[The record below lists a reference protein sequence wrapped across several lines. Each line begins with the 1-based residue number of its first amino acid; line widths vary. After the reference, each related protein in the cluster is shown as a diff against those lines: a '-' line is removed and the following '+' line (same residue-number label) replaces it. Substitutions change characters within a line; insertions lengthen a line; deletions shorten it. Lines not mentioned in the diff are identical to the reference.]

1 MQLTKQKGFTLV
13 EIAIVLVIVG
23 LLIGGVL
30 KGQEMITN
38 AKLKRIESDNAGIAA
53 AMFSYQD
60 RYLQLPGDDN
70 GASDRFDVYGGS
82 SPDTANDG
90 DGDGIIGDG
99 TDWKLLS
106 TTTWANGEQE
116 TLKFFGHLRAAGLV
130 PGGGSD
136 GARPTN
142 AYGGQIG
149 IQDGALAMSG
159 HVTIFGAIEGPI
171 AKIIEGRLDDGS
183 PKTGRVQSQTSGGS
197 SEPSMSAT
205 VSASAKYLDSERYT
219 MAFRL

>member
-1 MQLTKQKGFTLV
+1 MQLKKQTGFTLV

-38 AKLKRIESDNAGIAA
+38 AKLKRIESDNAGLAA

-70 GASDRFDVYGGS
+70 AAEDRFSVYK
-82 SPDTANDG
+82 DTDLPNG
-90 DGDGIIGDG
+90 DGDGTIEGAWDATIV
-99 TDWKLLS
+99 DW
-106 TTTWANGEQE
+106 TNGGEE

-130 PGGGSD
+130 PGGGMD
-136 GARPTN
+136 PTRPAN

-149 IQDGALAMSG
+149 IQDGALKISG

-171 AKIIEGRLDDGS
+171 AKIIEARLDDGFPQS
-183 PKTGRVQSQTSGGS
+183 GRVQAELTGSTTGMDSGLTTSV
-197 SEPSMSAT
+197 T
-205 VSASAKYLDSERYT
+205 VYDDSKRYD